1 MAKMQIIAKA
11 VLTVLGIYALVTL
24 LFCQRWFFLSSQQSV
39 LPKILYFAA
48 LVVLAAFIVFFTI
61 FSNDSLARK
70 MAGPGDQLTPAAKAL
85 WLTASLR
92 LALVFTG
99 LMLLPNSIP
108 TIAKILKIPFLIRPA
123 VSEMFLFKSL
133 PTVLNLP
140 PEAWFRI
147 TCDFFKAILTV
158 YLICGA
164 PSFIRWQLK
173 HSLRHQSNAEQ
184 SENANSS
191 TTNS

>member
-11 VLTVLGIYALVTL
+11 LLTVLGIYALVTL
-24 LFCQRWFFLSSQQSV
+24 LFSQPWFFASLQQSV

-48 LVVLAAFIVFFTI
+48 FAVLTAFIVFFTI

-70 MAGPGDQLTPAAKAL
+70 IAGPGDQLTPAARAL

-92 LALVFTG
+92 LALVFAG
-99 LMLLPNSIP
+99 LMLLPDSI
-108 TIAKILKIPFLIRPA
+108 TTMAKILKIPFLIRPA
-123 VSEMFLFKSL
+123 VSKMFLFKSL

-140 PEAWFRI
+140 PTEWFRI
-147 TCDFFKAILTV
+147 ICDLFKAILAV

-173 HSLRHQSNAEQ
+173 HSLRHTSNTEH
-184 SENANSS
+184 
-191 TTNS
+191 

>member
-1 MAKMQIIAKA
+1 MAKMQIITKA

-39 LPKILYFAA
+39 LPKILFFAA
-48 LVVLAAFIVFFTI
+48 FAVLTAFIVFFTV

-70 MAGPGDQLTPAAKAL
+70 IAGPGDELNPAAKAL

-92 LALVFTG
+92 LGLVFAG
-99 LMLLPNSIP
+99 LMLLPDSIP
-108 TIAKILKIPFLIRPA
+108 TIVKILKIPFLIRPA

-133 PTVLNLP
+133 PTVLELP

-147 TCDFFKAILTV
+147 ICDFFKAMLTV

-164 PSFIRWQLK
+164 PVFIRWQLR
-173 HSLRHQSNAEQ
+173 HCLRNPSNAEQ
-184 SENANSS
+184 TETPNFS
-191 TTNS
+191 TTNL